1 MSEDCTANIQQYL
14 RRSGEFIMHDALPII
29 AGTIFW
35 TLYLVSVVLT
45 VIVLRRKGFTR
56 ARISLLALIAM
67 MFILATLVFV
77 LSLYPFFHQTR
88 EIFLKGIFEG
98 DELVRVQN
106 PVATVDAMIEA
117 LNMLM
122 LITGDCI
129 VIWRAYAVWTRSKT
143 IIFIP
148 VVFLLGF
155 IVNFPF
161 FVACNIK
168 HKQDLTHLRG
178 PTACFATDAS
188 AWILSFCANISAT
201 LMIFYTAWPYF
212 VSQRT
217 LRASG
222 VLPSQ
227 GSKVAQVLLLLVESG
242 FAYFI
247 VMIFSIII
255 YLWPIPTY
263 RPGTV
268 VVEVLG
274 AITSHCIAMV
284 PTLTILLV
292 SLYGSFDE
300 HSTID
305 ISQPIHFATRPTE
318 LSYASAIRFPNSRN
332 SRHEP
337 TSFPVVDISA
347 LSLPEDKTPQDIV

>member
-1 MSEDCTANIQQYL
+1 MSEDCTVDIQHYL
-14 RRSGEFIMHDALPII
+14 RRTGEFIMNNAMPLM
-29 AGTIFW
+29 AQTIFW

-45 VIVLRRKGFTR
+45 VVVLWRKGFTK
-56 ARISLLALIAM
+56 ARTSLLILIAI
-67 MFILATLVFV
+67 MFILDTLMFV
-77 LSLYPFFHQTR
+77 LSLYSFFHQMR
-88 EIFLKGIFEG
+88 EILLKGIFEG

-106 PVATVDAMIEA
+106 PVATVGAVEQA

-122 LITGDCI
+122 LIPD
-129 VIWRAYAVWTRSKT
+129 

-148 VVFLLGF
+148 VILLLGF
-155 IVNFPF
+155 IVNFLF

-168 HKQDLTHLRG
+168 HKQDLAHSLG

-201 LMIFYTAWPYF
+201 SMIFYTAWSYF

-217 LRASG
+217 LRAGG

-227 GSKVAQVLLLLVESG
+227 GSRVARVLLLLVESG

-247 VMIFSIII
+247 VMILAITV
-255 YLWPIPTY
+255 YLWPTPTY
-263 RPGTV
+263 GPREV
-268 VVEVLG
+268 VVEVLVE
-274 AITSHCIAMV
+274 ITSHCIGMV

-318 LSYASAIRFPNSRN
+318 SSCASATRFPVSRN

-337 TSFPVVDISA
+337 TGFSVVDISA
-347 LSLPEDKTPQDIV
+347 SSLPEDKTPQDMV